1 MKQSKKKLMV
11 VLSSLIML
19 GMVSGCS
26 TQGPKGDKGEQGAA
40 GLNGSDGKDGKDG
53 KDGSQIYTGPGSP
66 VNIVKGKEGDVYID
80 TNTGDMYCYGTL
92 GWVKTGNIKGND
104 GKNGNDGKDGK
115 DGVSVLGI
123 SKTSSENGIDTYTVT
138 YSDGHTDNFTVTNGK
153 DGATGAQGIPGK
165 DGHTPTITI
174 GVNGNWYVD
183 GVDTGYK
190 AQGETGAT
198 GAQGEK
204 GDKGDTGAGIASIV
218 YQGTD
223 GTYDTYALYLTD
235 GTLVGTIRIRVG
247 KDGENGKD
255 GHTPI
260 IAISEE
266 GYWTVDGV
274 NTGIKAQGNK
284 GDKGDAGKGIVSVKK
299 VSSQENID
307 TYEITYTDGSTST
320 FVVTNG
326 RDGKTPYIGDNG
338 NWWIGKTD
346 TGVKAKGDTGDVGPK
361 GDKGN
366 KGDQGETGQQGPKG
380 DKGDTGDQGPTG
392 PKGDKGDT
400 GVSVVSTRIDEN
412 GHLIC
417 KMSDGTEID
426 AGKVK
431 NVDKHEVRFHVDDE
445 IVQTVQVDD
454 GETVH
459 TPSKEVTAGY
469 NIKSWSLMSDEG
481 SFASQ
486 WNFVGNVVKQDLDF
500 YADFD
505 YCKYTVTFIDEKHK
519 TRVESKEVTY
529 DKEYSFEKIEKT
541 GYTHL
546 DWKTL
551 EGVSYGF
558 NGTWRIASDLT
569 LYAYWL
575 ANKYVVTLDANN
587 GDVSQTSINVTYD
600 ETYELLT
607 PTRLNYTFLGWYD
620 SSNKKVS
627 QKATWKRASNETFT
641 AKWTNIQNTYAFD
654 PGDGECNVDSMVI
667 GWDDAYELPIPKRT
681 IGLLSMPFL
690 GWYLDGTYIARTGS
704 KWNYSNKGGT
714 LVAKYGWNKGDTFTV
729 DKVTYP
735 QTKVTDTSLI
745 AELKKTLPNDGS
757 GVYQGVEYW
766 KRGSNFYKAEKI
778 SWMVLEQNKDQVMV
792 ISKYF
797 LDGHEFNNSSY
808 PGKNEEGCYA
818 NNYAHSEIRKWLNN
832 QFLMTAFH
840 DDSRIKMIKKTLV
853 DNSVSTTNSSSNQCA
868 CENTED
874 YIFLLSYQDL
884 AKKYF
889 SSDNERKCYGT
900 EYCGT
905 GAKNYWT
912 RSPAPYSRYAWYVAD
927 DGSLRDCSVAGSL
940 LDIGV
945 RPALCFDLSG
955 VTND

>member
-153 DGATGAQGIPGK
+153 DGATGAQG
-165 DGHTPTITI
+165 
-174 GVNGNWYVD
+174 
-183 GVDTGYK
+183 
-190 AQGETGAT
+190 
-198 GAQGEK
+198 EK
-204 GDKGDTGAGIASIV
+204 GDKGDTGAGIASVV

>member
-11 VLSSLIML
+11 ALSSLIML

-26 TQGPKGDKGEQGAA
+26 TQGPKGDKGERGAA

-53 KDGSQIYTGPGSP
+53 KDGSQIYTGPSSP
-66 VNIVKGKEGDVYID
+66 VNIVKGEKGDIYID

-204 GDKGDTGAGIASIV
+204 GDKGDTGAGIASVV

-274 NTGIKAQGNK
+274 NTGIKVQ
-284 GDKGDAGKGIVSVKK
+284 GDKG
-299 VSSQENID
+299 E
-307 TYEITYTDGSTST
+307 
-320 FVVTNG
+320 
-326 RDGKTPYIGDNG
+326 
-338 NWWIGKTD
+338 
-346 TGVKAKGDTGDVGPK
+346 
-361 GDKGN
+361 
-366 KGDQGETGQQGPKG
+366 
-380 DKGDTGDQGPTG
+380 KGDTGDQGPTG
-392 PKGDKGDT
+392 PKGDKGDA

-469 NIKSWSLMSDEG
+469 NIKSWSIMSDEG

-486 WNFVGNVVKQDLDF
+486 WNFVGNVVKQDLDL

-505 YCKYTVTFIDEKHK
+505 YCKYTVTFIDEKYK
-519 TRVESKEVTY
+519 TTVESKEVTY
-529 DKEYSFEKIEKT
+529 DKEYSFEKIEGKT
-541 GYTHL
+541 GYTHA
-546 DWKTL
+546 DWRTL

-558 NGTWRIASDLT
+558 SGTWRIASDLT
-569 LYAYWL
+569 LYAYWP

-587 GDVSQTSINVTYD
+587 GDVSQTSIIVTYD
-600 ETYELLT
+600 EIYELPT

-620 SSNKKVS
+620 SFGKKVS
-627 QKATWKRASNETFT
+627 QKATWKRTSNEIFT
-641 AKWTNIQNTYAFD
+641 AKWTNIQNTYTFD
-654 PGDGECNVDSMVI
+654 PGDGECDVDSMVI
-667 GWDDAYELPIPKRT
+667 DWDDAYELPIPKRT

-690 GWYLDGTYIARTGS
+690 GWYLDGAYIARTGS

-714 LVAKYGWNKGDTFTV
+714 LVAKYGWRKGDTFTV
-729 DKVTYP
+729 DSVTYP
-735 QTKVTDTSLI
+735 QTKVTDTNLI
-745 AELKKTLPNDGS
+745 TELSKTLRNNGS
-757 GVYQGVEYW
+757 TVYQGVEYW
-766 KRGSNFYKAEKI
+766 KKGSNFYKAEKI
-778 SWMVLEQNKDQVMV
+778 SWMVLEQNEDQVMV
-792 ISKYF
+792 ISKYI
-797 LDGHEFNNSSY
+797 LDCHRFNEY
-808 PGKNEEGCYA
+808 YKGTNEEGYYA
-818 NNYAHSEIRKWLNN
+818 NNYAHSEIREWLNN
-832 QFLMTAFH
+832 QFLMAAFH
-840 DDSRIKMIKKTLV
+840 DDSRIKMIKKMLV
-853 DNSVSTTNSSSNQCA
+853 DNSASTTDSSSNEYA

-889 SSDNERKCYGT
+889 SSDNGRACYST
-900 EYCGT
+900 EYCGE
-905 GAKNYWT
+905 GVEWYWT
-912 RSPAPYSRYAWYVAD
+912 RSPHSSYSYCACCVSD
-927 DGSLRDCSVAGSL
+927 VGSLCNYDVSGVYYY
-940 LDIGV
+940 GV

-955 VTND
+955 VSND